1 MGYTTSIKEVIY
13 FGSHYEHVRRDNGV
27 LEIKSFPNNIEP
39 FDPGMISEVRLFVA
53 SYPSKQ
59 VFEIYE
65 LIYGHDIM
73 LDGYLELT
81 KGLVKDMIA
90 ACDDIEGLDDDIP
103 EFLAKL
109 LNEMEDSKNYIIELI

>member
-1 MGYTTSIKEVIY
+1 MGYTTSIKEVVY
-13 FGSHYEHVRRDNGV
+13 FGSHYEHIRRDKGV
-27 LEIKSFPNNIEP
+27 MEIKSFPKDIEP

-65 LIYGHDIM
+65 LIYGHDIL